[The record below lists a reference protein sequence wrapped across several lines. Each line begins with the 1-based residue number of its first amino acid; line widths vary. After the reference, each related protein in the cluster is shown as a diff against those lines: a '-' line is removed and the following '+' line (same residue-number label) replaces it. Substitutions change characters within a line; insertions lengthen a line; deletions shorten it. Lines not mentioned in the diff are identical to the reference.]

1 MLAIAVSSG
10 LTLATAS
17 EADAETDTQALAAMP
32 LAQLMQMRIDTVYG
46 ASKYEQKVTQAP
58 ASVTILT
65 AEDFKRFG
73 YRTLG
78 DALKSI
84 RGLYVSN
91 DRNYSYL
98 GTRGFLRPGDYNSR
112 ILVLVDGHRLNDS
125 VYDAAYFGHEA
136 PVPVDLIDR
145 VEFVRGPSSSIYGS
159 SAFFGIVNV
168 VLKRA
173 SDLDGTTLSAA
184 GGNLGTR
191 EGALTLANVASNGV
205 DTTLNASYYESRGQ
219 RTLYFPEFDPER
231 SLNPLAANGGIAQD
245 HDAEEAYSLYGRVT
259 RGNWGLSGSF
269 LRRTKE
275 VPTATYGTAFNR
287 KEETVDEHDYLDAT
301 YERPLSEALQLHGRV
316 AYDRYTYHGDYPY
329 DGLVNK
335 DESLGTVLSTEWQLT
350 KQLAGG
356 STLVG
361 GFEYRDNLTQ
371 RQINYDDVEPRVY
384 AVADDRQTSNGGLY
398 LQGEFRVAEPLVLN
412 AGLRYDYYFEGFGG
426 TLNPRVAAIFSATE
440 RTTFKLLYG
449 EAFRAPSAYERF
461 YYEANATSQA
471 LKPENIRTCEG
482 VLEQYLGERD
492 RLSISV
498 YRYAVSDLISQV
510 SDDVGELFF
519 ENVARVSAHGAELE
533 LERKYDNG
541 ALIRCS

>member
-1 MLAIAVSSG
+1 
-10 LTLATAS
+10 
-17 EADAETDTQALAAMP
+17 
-32 LAQLMQMRIDTVYG
+32 
-46 ASKYEQKVTQAP
+46 
-58 ASVTILT
+58 
-65 AEDFKRFG
+65 
-73 YRTLG
+73 
-78 DALKSI
+78 
-84 RGLYVSN
+84 
-91 DRNYSYL
+91 
-98 GTRGFLRPGDYNSR
+98 
-112 ILVLVDGHRLNDS
+112 
-125 VYDAAYFGHEA
+125 
-136 PVPVDLIDR
+136 
-145 VEFVRGPSSSIYGS
+145 
-159 SAFFGIVNV
+159 
-168 VLKRA
+168 
-173 SDLDGTTLSAA
+173 
-184 GGNLGTR
+184 
-191 EGALTLANVASNGV
+191 
-205 DTTLNASYYESRGQ
+205 
-219 RTLYFPEFDPER
+219 
-231 SLNPLAANGGIAQD
+231 
-245 HDAEEAYSLYGRVT
+245 
-259 RGNWGLSGSF
+259 LSGSF

-287 KEETVDEHDYLDAT
+287 NEETVDGHDYLDAT

-426 TLNPRVAAIFSATE
+426 TLNPRVGAIFSATE

-461 YYEANATSQA
+461 YYEPNATSQA
-471 LKPENIRTCEG
+471 LKPENIRTYEG

-492 RLSISV
+492 RLSVSV

-510 SDDVGELFF
+510 SDSAGELFF

-541 ALIRCS
+541 ALIRGSYAWQQTTNPDTGQQLSTSPMHLAKLNLAAPLASWGSFGVELQYQSRVRNLDGSLDRDFTIANVSFQTQALPARLQFEAGVYNLFDARYAYPDAEENSQISIVQDGRIFRVKVARRF